1 MKLEPVE
8 GVTREEAFEA
18 AKNAFCEFMSIQ
30 GITELNINLS
40 ETIPQQHPKS
50 GKFKHIINE
59 CGK

>member
-1 MKLEPVE
+1 MITPFMKL
-8 GVTREEAFEA
+8 TREEAFEA